1 MPTPANGKDAGVP
14 RLVPTKDLRR
24 YAAGVGVEVVSI
36 LGIAALAYLI
46 AVVAAA
52 VAR

>member
-1 MPTPANGKDAGVP
+1 MPTPANGRDEGVP

-24 YAAGVGVEVVSI
+24 YAAGVFVEVTSI

-46 AVVAAA
+46 AVVAMA
-52 VAR
+52 VTR